1 MLVAGDTGVNQTY
14 LHGVYSLE
22 RAVFHEFISELETDR
37 ETRLVVPPRKRGLEE
52 GRIRSLGLEDANC
65 YTENR

>member
-22 RAVFHEFISELETDR
+22 RAVIHEFISELETDR
-37 ETRLVVPPRKRGLEE
+37 ETRLVVAKEKGVGGGMDQEFGVGGCKLLYRE
-52 GRIRSLGLEDANC
+52 
-65 YTENR
+65 